1 MVVGGQAI
9 GVRRDLAVVVVAAS
23 VVEVRA
29 ALPEGRVG
37 LEAVAAAGP
46 RAGMAARRAAQG
58 SRQAGRAGLGMV
70 TPRAGGGVRGILD
83 RDRALGDRDLVRRK
97 VAVARMCRVAV
108 VARANAGRVRQAAS
122 SAVSAERAVGPKVSV
137 LGDPGQATDRRQ
149 VADQELR
156 AGLARV
162 RRALSAPRAGAA
174 TRTMMLHR
182 VKAARQDVGVT
193 AGSRQ
198 TRSQAV
204 VLRGDRIGRGPAGRD
219 SARQAA
225 AGGVTEG
232 RGAIAP
238 RVRGRQP
245 GMVSG
250 PGTAVVPGGLA
261 SAGRTVAGTVSGPGT
276 AVARAG
282 AARAGMV
289 SVGRTE
295 AVGTGLAVRVSTPGT
310 TTVSSV
316 PSLASRFL
324 PASPQTSSIRRPAR
338 S

>member
-1 MVVGGQAI
+1 
-9 GVRRDLAVVVVAAS
+9 
-23 VVEVRA
+23 
-29 ALPEGRVG
+29 
-37 LEAVAAAGP
+37 
-46 RAGMAARRAAQG
+46 
-58 SRQAGRAGLGMV
+58 
-70 TPRAGGGVRGILD
+70 
-83 RDRALGDRDLVRRK
+83 
-97 VAVARMCRVAV
+97 
-108 VARANAGRVRQAAS
+108 
-122 SAVSAERAVGPKVSV
+122 
-137 LGDPGQATDRRQ
+137 
-149 VADQELR
+149 
-156 AGLARV
+156 
-162 RRALSAPRAGAA
+162 
-174 TRTMMLHR
+174 MMLHR
-182 VKAARQDVGVT
+182 VKAVRQGVGVT

-198 TRSQAV
+198 TRIQAV

-250 PGTAVVPGGLA
+250 PGTAV
-261 SAGRTVAGTVSGPGT
+261 AG
-276 AVARAG
+276 AG

-316 PSLASRFL
+316 PSPASRFL